1 MIQVVHQILCDNA
14 VSTAKAIAADKHL
27 GYGECMVYERVFR
40 MPHPAHH
47 TDAIERNA
55 FFTTI
60 GIPIKVS
67 LQDAINSGWHIEP
80 PTVDGKVTCPL
91 CQEAGNQTT
100 TKE

>member
-14 VSTAKAIAADKHL
+14 VSTAKAIAADNHL
-27 GYGECMVYERVFR
+27 GYGECIVYERIFR
-40 MPHPAHH
+40 MPH
-47 TDAIERNA
+47 EV
-55 FFTTI
+55 

-100 TKE
+100 KE